1 MFERLRDIFRRREDL
16 PESGD
21 GPFVVD
27 GEAEDLIRELRAL
40 GEIESPAG
48 SRERTWALLR
58 NELEQQKARGA
69 FGPARSRLRG
79 LGYGRVVLGAAA
91 VMLLAAVA
99 GIIGLSGD
107 PDQVVYN
114 PSTSTSVT
122 VEPGTSTSDT
132 LVPSSTLPSDSS
144 TTTQAETTE
153 MAPPTSE
160 TTVPTTQPTTPS
172 TTAGTEPE
180 PRTTTTAGQTT
191 TTTSSEPKL
200 TREQRESSASSR
212 AKFLARK
219 VVLGDLDGARKL
231 VTGSA
236 SAGLAM
242 MVATLNEPSDVR
254 VMAPILVGDSGVT
267 RVLVEFYDRR
277 DDGQGNLVD
286 FNPRFYFDI
295 TVDEDGAVVTG
306 IYKAPS

>member
-1 MFERLRDIFRRREDL
+1 MFERLRDIFRRHEDL

-27 GEAEDLIRELRAL
+27 DEAEDLIRELRAL

-114 PSTSTSVT
+114 PSASTSVT

-132 LVPSSTLPSDSS
+132 LVPPSTPPSDSS
-144 TTTQAETTE
+144 TSTQPETTE
-153 MAPPTSE
+153 ILPPTSE
-160 TTVPTTQPTTPS
+160 TTAPTTQPTTPS

-191 TTTSSEPKL
+191 TTSSGPKL
-200 TREQRESSASSR
+200 TREQRERSARS
-212 AKFLARK
+212 LATSLADK
-219 VVLGDLDGARKL
+219 VVIGDLDGARSL
-231 VTGSA
+231 VAGRA
-236 SAGLAM
+236 SAGLAQ
-242 MVATLNEPSDVR
+242 MVAILRDPSGYWV
-254 VMAPILVGDSGVT
+254 VPPVNAGDAAVT
-267 RVLVEFYDRR
+267 RVLMEFYDTR

-295 TVDEDGAVVTG
+295 AVDDAGAVVTG